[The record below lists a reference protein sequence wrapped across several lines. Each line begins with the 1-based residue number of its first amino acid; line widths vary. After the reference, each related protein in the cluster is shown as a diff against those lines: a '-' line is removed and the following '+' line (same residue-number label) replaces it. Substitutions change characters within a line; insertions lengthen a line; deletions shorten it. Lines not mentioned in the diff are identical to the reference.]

1 MAFTRSL
8 SLSNNPKILDY
19 LILKVSKS
27 RYVKNKKILS
37 SMMERLNN
45 EINIFA
51 DTITS
56 TQRAGHIIQINRKQF
71 CDLRHVQIEKTIV
84 QSLSLKET
92 FSLSFFMKANHC

>member
-1 MAFTRSL
+1 
-8 SLSNNPKILDY
+8 
-19 LILKVSKS
+19 
-27 RYVKNKKILS
+27 
-37 SMMERLNN
+37 MMERLNN

-56 TQRAGHIIQINRKQF
+56 TQRAGHIIQINRKPF

-92 FSLSFFMKANHC
+92 FSLSFFMKANHCEDNEACIFANIETKRRIQKADIVTKS